1 MRAGGPARCTL
12 GAKAVDNGGLRY
24 GAMESALRPPLPT
37 ANPALAGIQ
46 IQVSLDQR
54 LGAKHHRR
62 DPRKQT
68 PGGRHQIGIPAGFK
82 SESVAGFLL
91 ESVADIIGIRRG
103 SVQAVLRAADGR
115 AVPAAGTVF
124 PHAHDRLFRGHRQR
138 AGPLR
143 GVARIRSRCA
153 ISNVERFPI
162 IRGCRARALVCRTRR
177 TRRCSAGC

>member
-1 MRAGGPARCTL
+1 M
-12 GAKAVDNGGLRY
+12 DNGGVRY

-46 IQVSLDQR
+46 TQVSLDQR

-91 ESVADIIGIRRG
+91 ESVADIIGIRTHSYYRSQHHLNQPPTTPNEKGYDREDKEACGQQLAPGMRG
-103 SVQAVLRAADGR
+103 RRKVKTIIIWSAQRANVRLRCYLNLVLRNEIR
-115 AVPAAGTVF
+115 EF
-124 PHAHDRLFRGHRQR
+124 FRRYFSMLHF
-138 AGPLR
+138 APP
-143 GVARIRSRCA
+143 C
-153 ISNVERFPI
+153 
-162 IRGCRARALVCRTRR
+162 
-177 TRRCSAGC
+177 